1 MSGPQPPVVVAA
13 HEQYVS
19 HIMLCAD
26 CYAPKKSHCPTGLAL
41 RIEYDA
47 QFLMTISD
55 LRWRR
60 VLLQREACQNPAN
73 ADGLKDRVIELYNEE
88 EGKAQ

>member
-1 MSGPQPPVVVAA
+1 MF
-13 HEQYVS
+13 
-19 HIMLCAD
+19 CAD
-26 CYAPKKSHCPTGLAL
+26 CYAPKKRHCLTGLSL

-60 VLLQREACQNPAN
+60 TLLLREGDQNPAN
-73 ADGLKDRVIELYNEE
+73 ADGLKARVIELYNEGLE
-88 EGKAQ
+88 KAQ

>member
-1 MSGPQPPVVVAA
+1 MSEPLPAVVVAA
-13 HEQYVS
+13 HEKYVS

-26 CYAPKKSHCPTGLAL
+26 CYAPKKRHCPTGLIL

-47 QFLMTISD
+47 QFLMTITD

-60 VLLQREACQNPAN
+60 ILLLRESDQNPAN
-73 ADGLKDRVIELYNEE
+73 ADGLKARVIELYNEGLE
-88 EGKAQ
+88 KAQ